1 MKYLLVSVMVILG
14 CFGPSFA
21 QELFFVRQN
30 GDYLRIREPDVI
42 EMSGKL
48 LISVTALRLF
58 GAGVTNFG
66 ESTKYYIVDPIE
78 QKTLIADPL
87 KGITLD
93 FSEKIDGFVL
103 VINKITYINADLAF
117 KFLGFEFEH
126 NERYYV
132 YKPHHR
138 LTLREAR
145 IDGRTVKFEFS
156 DSFFNERDMIKV
168 QTKGSSAEITVF
180 PVDITQGFIQ
190 GLKVKETDSFFS
202 VFQVEFNVPV
212 EYRIDKVGSS
222 VAVYFSHVDP
232 YLEEIETVAKGIQWY
247 RKKETMAGYT
257 LRVSYLEIDL
267 KTAEMEISP
276 EVALGGIGYKEKVSA
291 MAKRNAAYA
300 GINGCYFDTVT
311 NFPIGILIKDGKLL
325 SEPYYYPRPYFV
337 QTKDGKYAILNLD
350 QEIQL
355 SLGASLFLVKGVNKF
370 SKNGDVIIYTEE
382 FSQQIPRQG
391 DREYVVVENDRV
403 ISKEYA
409 PRAPKNGFVVM
420 LSPIGVSK
428 YVKIGDSTEIR
439 TIVSGYPYEIRFA
452 IEGGPQIL
460 EGGKLI
466 ASVETEKVR
475 YGERLLTTRT
485 PRTVIALAPNKVF
498 FIVIDGYQS
507 ASAGLTIE
515 ELATFLISKG
525 FTDAMCLDG
534 GSSSTMVIKSRVVNN
549 PPGGEPEIPVGL
561 LVKPK

>member
-1 MKYLLVSVMVILG
+1 MKYLFVFLLVIVGGICQAFS
-14 CFGPSFA
+14 
-21 QELFFVRQN
+21 QELFFVKQN

-48 LISVTALRLF
+48 LISVTALRMF

-93 FSEKIDGFVL
+93 FSEKVDGFVI
-103 VINKITYINADLAF
+103 VINKMTYINADLAF
-117 KFLGFEFEH
+117 SFLGFEFEH
-126 NERYYV
+126 DERYYV

-145 IDGRTVKFEFS
+145 IDGRTVKFEFA
-156 DSFFNERDMIKV
+156 DSFFNEQDVIKV
-168 QTKGSSAEITVF
+168 QTKGNIAEITVF
-180 PVDITQGFIQ
+180 PVDVTQGIIQ
-190 GLKVKETDSFFS
+190 GLTLKESDSFFS
-202 VFQVEFNVPV
+202 IFQVEFNVPV
-212 EYRIDKVGSS
+212 EYRIDRAGSS

-267 KTAEMEISP
+267 KNADMEISP
-276 EVALGGIGYKEKVSA
+276 EIALGGIGYKEKVSA
-291 MAKRNAAYA
+291 MAKRNTAYA
-300 GINGCYFDTVT
+300 AINGCYFDTVT
-311 NFPIGILIKDGKLL
+311 NFPIGILIKNGKLL

-337 QTKDGKYAILNLD
+337 QTSDGKYAILNLD

-391 DREYVVVENDRV
+391 DREYVVVENNRV

-409 PRAPKNGFVVM
+409 VRAPKNGYVVM

-485 PRTVIALAPNKVF
+485 PRTVVALAPNKLF

-507 ASAGLTIE
+507 SSAGLTIE
-515 ELATFLISKG
+515 ELADFLISKG

-561 LVKPK
+561 LVIPK